1 MKYIKYSCVVFI
13 QSNEKSVCAICIP
26 DLIST
31 SLNWEYLDTDED
43 GIPDIYEKEFG
54 TDPNKTDTDDDGLT
68 DYEEIYLTDTD
79 PLVYNSFNENLS
91 DSDADSDSDG
101 ITNRKEIDIGT
112 NPLNP
117 DTDGDGVSDGEELK
131 IGTDPLK
138 YDTDG
143 DGIGDGDELI
153 LGLDPTSETT
163 DGIKDCE
170 RMTVQEIAEDSD
182 VMSEINTEENPMKVS
197 IEFEAAGLAE
207 SSLDVSESGYSS
219 AMNNSAI
226 VGSTPEFSYPEGL
239 AVGDVTIKFNV
250 SDSVKSNTVGD
261 YAENCEELKGI
272 KRFNVFRYF
281 EEINMLLPIETFHDE
296 EQGVV
301 YTKTDCLGTYCVM
314 DLEIWMQNLG
324 VEPELETDEDSTQ
337 VSAQYLNAEAETE
350 TVKENEKLNVVF
362 FLDTRKSV
370 DYEEF
375 SDMKNIVNDTLK
387 IIIDNTVSS
396 ENPERILNINDPIL
410 CTQLSDEKLKYYS
423 ITSDSEIEKVVSG
436 IKQETKSSDSEAIF
450 DITSALGLLMD
461 EYDDS
466 ETVLFIVT
474 SKEKIMARSDMSKK
488 IYRHL
493 QHSENIHV
501 SFVSRDMK
509 PATNSYVENIAKAS
523 DGKIFADFDVEEIK
537 NYIWSYS
544 DVAANNYKIITANN
558 YETIMLDSVLRKN
571 SGTDTDKDKLSDWQE
586 INTELIERL
595 KPGAADKGYLT
606 MDDMPTISDIIIA
619 IGRNDGTLEINESS
633 SALKNFIKKYGATP
647 YHALLSPVTP
657 IKSNPIDADSD
668 NDGVIDS
675 SDTVKLDGSNR
686 TPKDITDDYLEFG
699 IAQKYDSKIFRI
711 KMSEDY
717 ISQNGDKVNLY
728 STPFYDSEQ
737 YSDVVL
743 FNNSLIN
750 ANYLV
755 ISRGLQ
761 EDCDKNDSEKKYRRI
776 KYWMKVKINNKIGYL
791 PCDLIDFSEYN
802 GINGYIECLNSIM
815 STDKDGFY
823 SWYIPLQDS
832 IGIYRP
838 IPRFVQTEWGPC
850 AVLSMMMVTYN
861 LNGSD
866 LSPWQYYKTN
876 YIKNINAFHR
886 GDNYTYWYN
895 SPCELIDSNFRPEP
909 TINDDVIDVDV
920 IKEYLYKNIPIILGG
935 NDTPVKDQTE
945 TKGINHYCVIVS
957 YVDNCNNDEDDDII
971 YVIDPFISSSFPS
984 SIDEFVSRYKYG
996 PRQKEN
1002 HRMVIYTRK
1011 GDLYLY
1017 Y

>member
-1 MKYIKYSCVVFI
+1 M
-13 QSNEKSVCAICIP
+13 
-26 DLIST
+26 
-31 SLNWEYLDTDED
+31 
-43 GIPDIYEKEFG
+43 
-54 TDPNKTDTDDDGLT
+54 
-68 DYEEIYLTDTD
+68 TDTD
-79 PLVYNSFNENLS
+79 PLVYNSFNEDLS

-261 YAENCEELKGI
+261 YAENCEELQGI

-474 SKEKIMARSDMSKK
+474 SKEKIMARSDMSKN
-488 IYRHL
+488 IYQHL

-558 YETIMLDSVLRKN
+558 YETITLDSVLRKN

-606 MDDMPTISDIIIA
+606 MDDMPTINDIIGYHEQA
-619 IGRNDGTLEINESS
+619 YVQSGLDRLTRDSLQ
-633 SALKNFIKKYGATP
+633 YGSNPVEGVYRQA
-647 YHALLSPVTP
+647 VTP
-657 IKSNPIDADSD
+657 IRSCPVDADSD
-668 NDGVIDS
+668 NDGVIDRY
-675 SDTVKLDGSNR
+675 DNYPLCKGNVDIRYTTIEKYWNDGKSESGYRWTNGHLNNN
-686 TPKDITDDYLEFG
+686 DITPFVVLK
-699 IAQKYDSKIFRI
+699 IYDEYKTLNNEVLVDVYHLPFLN
-711 KMSEDY
+711 ET
-717 ISQNGDKVNLY
+717 VVY
-728 STPFYDSEQ
+728 STKESYKIVSIMQSEGYYWFKIYD
-737 YSDVVL
+737 
-743 FNNSLIN
+743 NNQFGYVKWDGINNKCLIRDAIRCSLIN
-750 ANYLV
+750 MERYNFKNHSYFTTDGKKCTEKHDKCIQYLRLNHGCASQCAGFAAFVYEV
-755 ISRGLQ
+755 ISGNDAIFPRYLNDIEPPALYCNVSSSTLTAETTREYLQ
-761 EDCDKNDSEKKYRRI
+761 DIPIGSYLRCYNNEHSLIIADK
-776 KYWMKVKINNKIGYL
+776 
-791 PCDLIDFSEYN
+791 
-802 GINGYIECLNSIM
+802 
-815 STDKDGFY
+815 STDD
-823 SWYIPLQDS
+823 
-832 IGIYRP
+832 
-838 IPRFVQTEWGPC
+838 
-850 AVLSMMMVTYN
+850 
-861 LNGSD
+861 
-866 LSPWQYYKTN
+866 
-876 YIKNINAFHR
+876 
-886 GDNYTYWYN
+886 DNYVIVYHCNYPLFPQNYN
-895 SPCELIDSNFRPEP
+895 MNNFKHPELIDTYYYENKTCLITLEKLTFADFAQKIK
-909 TINDDVIDVDV
+909 TIDWYYMCFESEVI
-920 IKEYLYKNIPIILGG
+920 
-935 NDTPVKDQTE
+935 
-945 TKGINHYCVIVS
+945 
-957 YVDNCNNDEDDDII
+957 
-971 YVIDPFISSSFPS
+971 
-984 SIDEFVSRYKYG
+984 
-996 PRQKEN
+996 
-1002 HRMVIYTRK
+1002 
-1011 GDLYLY
+1011 
-1017 Y
+1017 

>member
-54 TDPNKTDTDDDGLT
+54 TDPNKADTDDDGLT

-261 YAENCEELKGI
+261 YAENCEELQGI

-396 ENPERILNINDPIL
+396 ENPERILNINNPIL

-423 ITSDSEIEKVVSG
+423 IISDSEIEKVVSG

-474 SKEKIMARSDMSKK
+474 SKEKIMARSDMSKN

-558 YETIMLDSVLRKN
+558 YETITLDSVLRKN

-633 SALKNFIKKYGATP
+633 SALKNFIKKYGSTP

-668 NDGVIDS
+668 NDGVIDYN
-675 SDTVKLDGSNR
+675 DTESLDADVAML
-686 TPKDITDDYLEFG
+686 KDFDKEENCEG
-699 IAQKYDSKIFRI
+699 Q
-711 KMSEDY
+711 
-717 ISQNGDKVNLY
+717 DKVFTVVKILDNKFPYMLPQNAKVFY
-728 STPFYDSEQ
+728 QPFFDGE
-737 YSDVVL
+737 V
-743 FNNSLIN
+743 
-750 ANYLV
+750 A
-755 ISRGLQ
+755 
-761 EDCDKNDSEKKYRRI
+761 EKKVNDI
-776 KYWMKVKINNKIGYL
+776 KKVLISSIVFSDNAYWLKVNCKDRFYYIHQDHQDVYTQQQLDEYYNNKIIRDYKKKNDKVL
-791 PCDLIDFSEYN
+791 ANLD
-802 GINGYIECLNSIM
+802 YI
-815 STDKDGFY
+815 
-823 SWYIPLQDS
+823 WYKVGNISYYPQCPWYVYGR
-832 IGIYRP
+832 I
-838 IPRFVQTEWGPC
+838 EE
-850 AVLSMMMVTYN
+850 VLKLKLEFKS
-861 LNGSD
+861 
-866 LSPWQYYKTN
+866 
-876 YIKNINAFHR
+876 
-886 GDNYTYWYN
+886 
-895 SPCELIDSNFRPEP
+895 
-909 TINDDVIDVDV
+909 VIDVNNVSRTASGGWWMKTANSIAKMVRVENDQINTIEHPAV
-920 IKEYLYKNIPIILGG
+920 KVNKITESLDDLAQLKPRSVAVFLCFFYADKERTDGDFYGHVVFIEAIEVDGDKEKEG
-935 NDTPVKDQTE
+935 NQTYVYYSDSYAAKA
-945 TKGINHYCVIVS
+945 TKGQIVRKS
-957 YVDNCNNDEDDDII
+957 LEDFCNM
-971 YVIDPFISSSFPS
+971 YSSNPNYNGEP
-984 SIDEFVSRYKYG
+984 ILQG
-996 PRQKEN
+996 
-1002 HRMVIYTRK
+1002 
-1011 GDLYLY
+1011 YLQFEHTPMEVY
-1017 Y
+1017 Q